1 MILGSFSD
9 YLPFNDLVKIVI
21 ACLAAA
27 VIAPAA
33 VSVAVVGL
41 DLRDHRQAAGRGI
54 ALVAVGI
61 VVLVALS
68 VIGLYALATD

>member
-1 MILGSFSD
+1 MILGSFSE

-21 ACLAAA
+21 ACLAVA

-33 VSVAVVGL
+33 VSVAVVGR
-41 DLRDHRQAAGRGI
+41 RDHRQAAGRGI
-54 ALVAVGI
+54 ALMAVGI
-61 VVLVALS
+61 VVLVALI